1 VEGVA
6 RLSSQER
13 RELFAETAS
22 QRSTTPAVIEKD
34 FWVTRTLACLF
45 QNDQLA
51 ELLMFKGGTSLS
63 KVYGV
68 IERFS
73 EDIDLVLDWRV
84 LSDEDPQAE
93 RSKTQ
98 QVRLNEAL
106 NIAAQRYIRGELFSL
121 TETAIGEMCQC
132 VIDAEDPFV
141 INVSYPAA
149 FPDDYLRSE
158 IRLEIG
164 PLAAWLPHEDHMI
177 RSYAAES
184 FPAVFRQ
191 AECEVRVIGAERT
204 FWEKVTILHQEAHRP
219 KGNDQPS
226 RYSRH
231 YYDLANMAQTPIK
244 DNALQQSELLTD
256 VVAFKQ
262 KFYPRSWARYEL
274 ARPGT
279 LKLVPTGDLLA
290 TLAGDYRAM
299 ANMIF
304 GSRPAFDEIL
314 ATLKALEIE
323 INALH

>member
-1 VEGVA
+1 MEGVA
-6 RLSSQER
+6 SLSSQER
-13 RELFAETAS
+13 RELFTETAS

-45 QNDQLA
+45 QNATLA
-51 ELLMFKGGTSLS
+51 EVLMFKGGTSLS

-93 RSKTQ
+93 RSKNQ

-106 NIAAQRYIRGELFSL
+106 NTAARRYISENLLGLV
-121 TETAIGEMCQC
+121 ETAVGEMCQC
-132 VIDAEDPFV
+132 EIDTEDPFV
-141 INVSYPAA
+141 INVDYPAA

-177 RSYAAES
+177 RSYAAEF
-184 FPAVFRQ
+184 FPAVFQQ

-219 KGNDQPS
+219 TGNHQPS

-231 YYDLANMAQTPIK
+231 YYDLASMAQTPIK
-244 DNALQQSELLTD
+244 DRALQNAKLLTE

-262 KFYPRSWARYEL
+262 KFYPRGWARYEL
-274 ARPGT
+274 ACPGT
-279 LKLVPTGDLLA
+279 LKLVPTGKVLA

-304 GSRPAFDEIL
+304 GGRPAFDEIL

-323 INALH
+323 INTL